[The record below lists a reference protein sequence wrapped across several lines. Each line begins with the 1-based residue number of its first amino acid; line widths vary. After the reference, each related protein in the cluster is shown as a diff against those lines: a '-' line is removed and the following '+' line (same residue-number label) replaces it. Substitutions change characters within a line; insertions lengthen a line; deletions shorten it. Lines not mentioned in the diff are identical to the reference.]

1 MGINVQEKLKTKIS
15 PETIDLVYHIIEW
28 LYFVPKSQYNNMPY
42 SKDELLS
49 AMNGLRQKKV
59 AARIHKDIK
68 ERDNM

>member
-1 MGINVQEKLKTKIS
+1 MGIDVQEKLKTKIS

-28 LYFVPKSQYNNMPY
+28 LYFSPKSQYKNMPY
-42 SKDELLS
+42 FKNDLLN

-59 AARIHKDIK
+59 ADRIHKDIK

>member
-1 MGINVQEKLKTKIS
+1 MGIDVQEKLKTKIS

-28 LYFVPKSQYNNMPY
+28 LYFSPKSQYNNMPY
-42 SKDELLS
+42 FKNDLLN

-59 AARIHKDIK
+59 ADRIHKDIK